1 MEAGNN
7 LSKER
12 KDKIVK
18 KIIIIIIHQK
28 ENKYS
33 KITSKNAPKSV
44 TVEYPCTR
52 EKLNIV
58 IELKSKKDKLEKKI
72 PRIIWKRKSV
82 HLRML

>member
-1 MEAGNN
+1 MHSQPSASTDSINP
-7 LSKER
+7 R
-12 KDKIVK
+12 FKIVK
-18 KIIIIIIHQK
+18 IIIIIIIHQK

-72 PRIIWKRKSV
+72 PRIIW
-82 HLRML
+82 